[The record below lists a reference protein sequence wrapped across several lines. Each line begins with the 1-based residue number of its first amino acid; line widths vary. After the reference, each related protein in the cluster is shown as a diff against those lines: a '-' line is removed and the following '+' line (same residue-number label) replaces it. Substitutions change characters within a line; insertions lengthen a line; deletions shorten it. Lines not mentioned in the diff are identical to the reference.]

1 MNVLHLSQSRLVMIV
16 SVFWSITMLEGT
28 HRTANDFLSIVSMIW
43 SVFNAII
50 FWLYI
55 WFEDMITSTITTSAS
70 IRTEAR
76 IVFSI
81 IFETKKQKAF
91 KSNYSRSLFGSR
103 NSKEIVQYQISN
115 DHCFMFSEI
124 GANISK
130 HFCCKSSIHALIS
143 SSFIFRFFGM
153 CMKK

>member
-91 KSNYSRSLFGSR
+91 KPNYSRSLFGSR